1 MTGHV
6 DIIYQQSR
14 NLTIIYHLQESKKNT
29 VRHTPRIFI
38 IKQELLDF

>member
-14 NLTIIYHLQESKKNT
+14 NLTIIYHLQEAKEIQYDT
-29 VRHTPRIFI
+29 H
-38 IKQELLDF
+38 QEFLLLNNNY

>member
-14 NLTIIYHLQESKKNT
+14 NLTIIYHLQEAKKIQYDT
-29 VRHTPRIFI
+29 H
-38 IKQELLDF
+38 QEFLLLNKNH